1 MKKSIKISAIIVAI
15 AMSNGYAQQQVNSS
29 VSMFP
34 KPSAGQTQYII
45 DVPHSDKDEN
55 KKIEFFV
62 GKMTETDACNN
73 HGLIGELEEKDL
85 EGWGYGYY
93 EFKTEGQ
100 IRSTMMGCP
109 DDKKVHRFVSAPGQL
124 VRYNGRL
131 PIVVYVPE
139 GYEVRYK
146 IYTTNDEV
154 FIGKTLGRE

>member
-1 MKKSIKISAIIVAI
+1 MIKFIKVLTLI
-15 AMSNGYAQQQVNSS
+15 ATIGMSNVYAQQQASSS

-34 KPSAGQTQYII
+34 KPEKGQVQYII
-45 DVPHSDKDEN
+45 DVPHSTKDDT

-73 HGLIGELEEKDL
+73 HGLMGQFEERDL
-85 EGWGYGYY
+85 QGWGYNYY
-93 EFKTEGQ
+93 EFKTDGQ

-109 DDKKVHRFVSAPGQL
+109 DAKKIQQFVSSTGQL

-131 PIVVYVPE
+131 PIVIYVPE

-154 FIGKTLGRE
+154 FVGKTLK